1 MFLGDSSFEFA
12 VSKYDSHEIKMA
24 KHPFELV
31 AGARTYLRIDY
42 KNSGVGSAACGP
54 ILQEKYRLNEAEI
67 SYRFRLLPLTGV
79 EEPISLI

>member
-67 SYRFRLLPLTGV
+67 SYRFRLLPFTGV